1 MYEDVAILKGEGTVT
16 YDAAGNEIITP
27 ERTQVFVLARSV
39 YSSEFYAA
47 ASAGLHPSITFELT
61 NRDDYKGEKLIEW
74 HGRDYSV
81 IRADW
86 TGQGDKLRL
95 VCEERVGNGR

>member
-1 MYEDVAILKGEGTVT
+1 MYEDIATLKGDGTVS

-27 ERTQVFVLARSV
+27 AERTVYVLPRSV
-39 YSSEFYAA
+39 YRSEFYAA

-61 NRDDYKGEKLIEW
+61 NREDYQGEKLIRW
-74 HGRDYSV
+74 RGQDYSV

-86 TGQGDKLRL
+86 TGMGDSLRL
-95 VCEERVGNGR
+95 VCEEKVGNGK